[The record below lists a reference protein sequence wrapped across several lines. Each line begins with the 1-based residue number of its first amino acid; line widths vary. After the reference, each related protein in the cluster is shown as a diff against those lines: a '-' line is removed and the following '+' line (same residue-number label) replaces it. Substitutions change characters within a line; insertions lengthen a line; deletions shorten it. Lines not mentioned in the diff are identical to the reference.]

1 MGLCRKL
8 KDLRKNIDGLSL
20 KATLMYVKSLPGY
33 TPQTGDSTGFGVTVY
48 VYIIF
53 SLISVLLIESGV

>member
-33 TPQTGDSTGFGVTVY
+33 SPQTGDSTGFGVTAHLNKDLQKIVCVY
-48 VYIIF
+48 NLFPY
-53 SLISVLLIESGV
+53 

>member
-33 TPQTGDSTGFGVTVY
+33 TPQTGDSTGFGVTAH
-48 VYIIF
+48 
-53 SLISVLLIESGV
+53 LNKDL